1 MIELILLNYL
11 SDVLSVPVVMERPES
26 PASSYVLLEKTGS
39 SVTNHIKSA
48 TFAIQSYAPTMC
60 EAAELNENVK
70 TALEASI
77 ILPEI
82 SAARLNSDYN
92 YTDTASKQYRY
103 QAVFDFIYY

>member
-26 PASSYVLLEKTGS
+26 PVSSFVLLEKTGS

-48 TFAIQSYAPTMC
+48 TFAIQSYAPTMY
-60 EAAELNENVK
+60 EAAELNEDVK

-103 QAVFDFIYY
+103 QAVFDFVYY